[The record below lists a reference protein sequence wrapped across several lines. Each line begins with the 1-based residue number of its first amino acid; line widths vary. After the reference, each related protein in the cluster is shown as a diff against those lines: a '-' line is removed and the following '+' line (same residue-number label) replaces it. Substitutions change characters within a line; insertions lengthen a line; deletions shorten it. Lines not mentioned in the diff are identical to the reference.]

1 MGKPLGKP
9 EGKPA
14 GKRPFKP
21 HNSDKKKTFT
31 KPAWKD
37 GPKKFFKQKPTEGK
51 MTKKRKL
58 SGDHKNSDEGRSF
71 FLFYFI
77 LNIAVW
83 RNEPSDHCEWGYFE
97 LCRLGGQETQVE

>member
-1 MGKPLGKP
+1 MFIAHVVMLNPLGKA

-21 HNSDKKKTFT
+21 QNSNKKFT
-31 KPAWKD
+31 KPGGKE

-58 SGDHKNSDEGRSF
+58 SDDHKNSDEGM
-71 FLFYFI
+71 
-77 LNIAVW
+77 
-83 RNEPSDHCEWGYFE
+83 
-97 LCRLGGQETQVE
+97 